1 MEFKRFTEILDVGY
15 DHATKQLGDWGKA
28 GKLPTG
34 TEGQVTLQKVQ
45 KRGQS
50 IRRNSI

>member
-1 MEFKRFTEILDVGY
+1 MEFKRFTEILEVGSE
-15 DHATKQLGDWGKA
+15 HAKKQLAEWAAA

-34 TEGQVTLQKVQ
+34 TEGEISASKVQ